1 MTSVIYTES
10 PSPITIICSESGLPG
25 SAGVDGADGVDGVDG
40 DSAYVYIAYASASD
54 GTGFTTTF
62 NASLDYV
69 AILSSTTE
77 ITTPAAGNFT
87 GLWKKYKGED
97 GVNGDPGSGIVWRGT
112 WSVATSYVQYDAV
125 GYAGSSYI
133 ANASSLNK
141 IPGVDVEWDLW
152 VGKGDTGETGATG
165 AAGTDGA
172 QGPQGPQGPAGD
184 PGSGIVWLGAW
195 NSGTTYVQYD
205 AVSYNGSSYVANAGS
220 LNKVPG
226 VDVEWDLWV
235 AKGTTGDAGAAGADG
250 TDGTNGTDGA
260 DGNSAYVYIAY
271 ASASD
276 GTGFT
281 MTFNAALDYIAILSS
296 VTEIVTPSASDFAEL
311 WKKYVGEDGAD
322 GADGADGV
330 GNVSIDAIWDTAGDI
345 AVGTGANTATRL
357 AKGTA
362 GKVLT
367 AGATT
372 ISWETPSAATP
383 TEIDAHTAVS
393 PSAAQLAS
401 TNMTTIH
408 NYGQAAANVNITLP
422 TPTANLGAL
431 CTVAT
436 ARSNY
441 WRFTCTGKI
450 YLNGS
455 TTAKNYV
462 QYSAPAVGNYFSF
475 FTAKI
480 ADGSYAYYI
489 ADGVGSLVAG

>member
-10 PSPITIICSESGLPG
+10 PTPVTIICSESGLTG
-25 SAGVDGADGVDGVDG
+25 SAGADGEDGVDG
-40 DSAYVYIAYASASD
+40 DSAYVYIAYASADD

-69 AILSSTTE
+69 AILSSTVE
-77 ITTPAAGNFT
+77 IASPAASDFT

-97 GVNGDPGSGIVWRGT
+97 GADGADGDPGSGITWQGT
-112 WSVATSYVQYDAV
+112 WSAATSYDQYDAV
-125 GYAGSSYI
+125 GHEGSSYI

-141 IPGVDVEWDLW
+141 VPGVDTEWDLW
-152 VGKGDTGETGATG
+152 IGKGDTGDTG
-165 AAGTDGA
+165 AAGADGADGADGA
-172 QGPQGPQGPAGD
+172 QGPVGPQGPAGD
-184 PGSGIVWLGAW
+184 PGSGIVWLGVW

-220 LNKVPG
+220 LNKVPS
-226 VDVEWDLWV
+226 VEAEWDLWV
-235 AKGTTGDAGAAGADG
+235 AKGETGAAGAAGADG
-250 TDGTNGTDGA
+250 ADGAAGADGA
-260 DGNSAYVYIAY
+260 DGVDGASAYVYIAY
-271 ASASD
+271 ASDDS
-276 GTGFT
+276 GTDFT
-281 MTFNAALDYIAILSS
+281 MTFDPDLDYIAVLSS
-296 VTEIVTPSASDFAEL
+296 TTEIVSPAASDFAGL
-311 WKKYVGEDGAD
+311 WANYIGGGA
-322 GADGADGV
+322 G
-330 GNVSIDAIWDTAGDI
+330 
-345 AVGTGANTATRL
+345 
-357 AKGTA
+357 
-362 GKVLT
+362 
-367 AGATT
+367 
-372 ISWETPSAATP
+372 ATP
-383 TEIDAHTAVS
+383 TEIDGSTSQSPTA
-393 PSAAQLAS
+393 AS
-401 TNMTTIH
+401 LSSVNMTTIH
-408 NYGQAAANVNITLP
+408 NYSQAAANVNITLP
-422 TPTANLGAL
+422 SPIANLGAL